1 MKHRDLPLSALRAFA
16 VTAVWQSMT
25 RAANE
30 LGVTHGAISRQVGQL
45 EKWLGTSLFVRHG
58 RSMALTPTG
67 ELLSQQLGYS
77 FNAIRTACSEI
88 SLSGQKRILTVEAPT
103 TFAMYWLL
111 PRIAYLEKELKN
123 VDILLE
129 TRLSTQQSDSPAS
142 DIVITRG
149 HAHDRRLRN
158 FETETLLTE
167 TLGLVA
173 SKAFISATRVATPRE
188 TLQHSVVGSVTRPND
203 WPEWLRQAGLQSQS
217 VRYRHMFDH
226 LFIALHCVLS
236 GIGCIV
242 APVNVLGDPRC
253 GSPFMPLFPDINFEG
268 ETYYLR
274 FRPSS
279 PHSVRKLCALLGSM
293 DGLPHDDM
301 RGFL

>member
-1 MKHRDLPLSALRAFA
+1 MKYRDLPLSALRAFA
-16 VTAVWQSMT
+16 VTAEWQSMT
-25 RAANE
+25 KAANE
-30 LGVTHGAISRQVGQL
+30 LGVTHGAVSRQVGQL

-58 RSMALTPTG
+58 RSMVLTPSG
-67 ELLSQQLGYS
+67 ELLSQQLGHS
-77 FNAIRTACSEI
+77 FNAMRTACTEI
-88 SLSGQKRILTVEAPT
+88 SLSGQKRIVTVEAPT

-111 PRIAYLEKELKN
+111 PRISYLEEELKN

-129 TRLSTQQSDSPAS
+129 TRLSTQQNDSPAS

-149 HAHDRRLRN
+149 HTQDRRLRN

-173 SKAFISATRVATPRE
+173 SQAFISAADVVTPKQA
-188 TLQHSVVGSVTRPND
+188 LQLGVVGSVTRPND
-203 WPEWLRQAGLQSQS
+203 WPEWLRQANL
-217 VRYRHMFDH
+217 VDHPFRYRHMFDH

-242 APVNVLGDPRC
+242 APVNVLGNPSQNLR
-253 GSPFMPLFPDINFEG
+253 FMPLLPDINFDG

-274 FRPSS
+274 YRSS
-279 PHSVRKLCALLGSM
+279 GHHSVKKLCALLRAV
-293 DGLPHDDM
+293 DTLPPGRCHVV
-301 RGFL
+301 